1 MGGVIEKDMPHLPGK
16 VNFRG
21 CMENVF
27 INGINIIYKTKY
39 QDPDVRLAPKK
50 VLFSISTDIRLCLSL
65 RADKIQ

>member
-16 VNFRG
+16 INFRG

-39 QDPDVRLAPKK
+39 QEPDVRLAPKK
-50 VLFSISTDIRLCLSL
+50 VLFRINTEGRWWVSNPWLPHS
-65 RADKIQ
+65 